1 MSDSTSLS
9 CISASVYIYK
19 DIEFTICF
27 GSSQWLTNDNFK
39 CV

>member
-1 MSDSTSLS
+1 MSDGTSLS
-9 CISASVYIYK
+9 CVSATVYVYK
-19 DIEFTICF
+19 NVEFSFCL